1 MLSDQEQR
9 VLTAL
14 PELPDDMAD
23 AFDSL
28 KLAILH
34 AKRDGWRQI
43 SQRDRRK
50 EYLFV
55 ERLAHKIDADVHD
68 HLHEMSGKVE
78 ALQGWADSRDRL
90 EKDDRQEIHAVFRSY
105 NEALDKLRKD
115 VEQLRPVQASPAVKT
130 QPRPR

>member
-34 AKRDGWRQI
+34 AKRDGWREI
-43 SQRDRRK
+43 SQR
-50 EYLFV
+50 EVSEMLTALWL
-55 ERLAHKIDADVHD
+55 LAHA
-68 HLHEMSGKVE
+68 G
-78 ALQGWADSRDRL
+78 
-90 EKDDRQEIHAVFRSY
+90 
-105 NEALDKLRKD
+105 
-115 VEQLRPVQASPAVKT
+115 
-130 QPRPR
+130 